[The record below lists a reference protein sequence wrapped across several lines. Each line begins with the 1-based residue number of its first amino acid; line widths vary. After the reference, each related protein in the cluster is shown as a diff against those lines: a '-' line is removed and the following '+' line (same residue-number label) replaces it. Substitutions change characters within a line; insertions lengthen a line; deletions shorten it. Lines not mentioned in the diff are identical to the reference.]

1 MILLQKQEEIVQVV
15 ARILN
20 VSYIEFKKYENVKNF
35 IENMFFIKNP
45 TSECRCWSNTDG

>member
-20 VSYIEFKKYENVKNF
+20 MSYTEFEKYENVIDF
-35 IENMFFIKNP
+35 IENMSFIKKL
-45 TSECRCWSNTDG
+45 

>member
-20 VSYIEFKKYENVKNF
+20 MSYTEFEKYENVIDF
-35 IENMFFIKNP
+35 IEKMSFIKKL
-45 TSECRCWSNTDG
+45 